1 MGIILFGQNK
11 QHVACCL
18 SDLGHRVLYVDSLG
32 VRAPRG
38 DRSDIGRILRRL
50 RRGFRLPR
58 QVRPGLWVMSPLVL
72 PGRTRGITGR
82 INRMSLD
89 FSLFMA
95 DLVLDLR
102 RPLLWTFNPQA
113 RAHLRLSRFQ
123 AVIYLCVDRIQAQPG
138 MPVQVLQAA
147 EQDLCTVANALFTTS
162 PQLHAELGPTEC
174 RQPCFRQCG

>member
-1 MGIILFGQNK
+1 MADFILLSTADWDHPLWTNK

-147 EQDLCTVANALFTTS
+147 EQDLCTVTCARAPGS
-162 PQLHAELGPTEC
+162 LHSDSGSSK
-174 RQPCFRQCG
+174 F